1 MKDEVYSKFRIFGI
15 PISYCD
21 TKEALAFV
29 EKSINNKETNSIFT
43 PCLESLALYNTNP
56 AFAEASDNVDLSIVD
71 GITMVQ
77 MSRLSGHH
85 LKERI
90 TGATFV
96 VEIIKEFH
104 DSATFFVVGSK
115 PENLNIA
122 IAKLK
127 RDYPKLKD
135 IEYYSPPFYPGAFP
149 KEEGDIVIKKI
160 NESGANVVF
169 FALGAPKQ
177 ELLIQMIKPYVK
189 ANILMSCGGT
199 FEFIGGIVKRAPRR
213 IQKMGLEWAYRIY
226 TDPNRMIK
234 RYSWQAKV
242 FFTVLF
248 KAILGIKRKTSIKEI
263 K

>member
-1 MKDEVYSKFRIFGI
+1 MKNEVYSKFRIFGI

-29 EKSINNKETNSIFT
+29 EKSIKNKETNTIFT
-43 PCLESLALYNTNP
+43 PCLESLALYNTNA

-77 MSRLSGHH
+77 MSRLSGHP

-104 DSATFFVVGSK
+104 DRATFFVIGSK
-115 PENLNIA
+115 PENLDIA
-122 IAKLK
+122 FAKLK
-127 RDYPKLKD
+127 KDYPNMKG
-135 IEYYSPPFYPGAFP
+135 IGFYSPPFYPGFFP
-149 KEEGDIVIKKI
+149 KEEGDIVIQKI

-177 ELLIQMIKPYVK
+177 ELLIQMIKPHVK

-199 FEFIGGIVKRAPRR
+199 FEFIGGVVKRAPRK

-242 FFTVLF
+242 FITVVIKSL
-248 KAILGIKRKTSIKEI
+248 LGIKIK

>member
-1 MKDEVYSKFRIFGI
+1 M
-15 PISYCD
+15 
-21 TKEALAFV
+21 
-29 EKSINNKETNSIFT
+29 
-43 PCLESLALYNTNP
+43 YNTNP
-56 AFAEASDNVDLSIVD
+56 EFAEASDKVDLSIVD

-104 DSATFFVVGSK
+104 DRATFFVVGSK

-135 IEYYSPPFYPGAFP
+135 IEYYSPPFYQGAFP
-149 KEEGDIVIKKI
+149 KEEGDIVIQKI
-160 NESGANVVF
+160 KESGANVVF

-242 FFTVLF
+242 FFIVLF